1 MENLY
6 EITITQTVT
15 KVIGV
20 SAESRDEAE
29 QTAHQIFDDVR
40 HDVHFEQDTIE
51 VKQCV

>member
-15 KVIGV
+15 KVIEV
-20 SAESRDEAE
+20 IAASPDEAE
-29 QTAHQIFDDVR
+29 QTAHQIFDDEH

-51 VKQCV
+51 VKQCI